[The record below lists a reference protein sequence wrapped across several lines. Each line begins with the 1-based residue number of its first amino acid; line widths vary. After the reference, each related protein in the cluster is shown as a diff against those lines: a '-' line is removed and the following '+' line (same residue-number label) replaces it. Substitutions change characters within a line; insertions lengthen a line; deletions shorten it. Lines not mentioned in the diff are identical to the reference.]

1 MLLHIVLLALGLAA
15 LIAGGSMLVRGAS
28 ALAASLRVAPVLI
41 GLTVVAFGTSTPE
54 LVVNL
59 AAALRGSTEIG
70 FGNVMGS
77 NIANIGFLL
86 AITVV
91 AIPLTVHRSLVI
103 REIPMMILASLAALV
118 LAGGAFLGEVPA
130 GYYARGDGLMLL
142 LLFVVFLYY
151 TVGEALRQRDLDPG
165 LGAGMGPGTGMDT
178 GGAPPAAQEKRTG
191 HIGLILAGLVA
202 LIVGG
207 EITVR
212 GAVGLATGLGVS
224 EVVIGLTVIAVGT
237 SLPELATTIS
247 AARSG
252 QGDMAVGNIVGSNIY
267 NLLFI
272 WGLSVVIEPGPLPAG
287 GGVDLLVMTGF
298 SLVLLPLV
306 LTQNRLSRLEGVAM
320 LLAYAGYLGW
330 MVTR

>member
-15 LIAGGSMLVRGAS
+15 LIAGVRCWSAGAS

-70 FGNVMGS
+70 FGNVVGS

-91 AIPLTVHRSLVI
+91 AIPLTVHRSIVI
-103 REIPMMILASLAALV
+103 REIPMMILACLAALV
-118 LAGGAFLGEVPA
+118 LAGGAFLGEVPS

-178 GGAPPAAQEKRTG
+178 GGAPPPAPRRAARPASASS
-191 HIGLILAGLVA
+191 LAGLVA

-247 AARSG
+247 AAARRARETWRWATSWDPTSTTCSSSG
-252 QGDMAVGNIVGSNIY
+252 A
-267 NLLFI
+267 
-272 WGLSVVIEPGPLPAG
+272 
-287 GGVDLLVMTGF
+287 
-298 SLVLLPLV
+298 
-306 LTQNRLSRLEGVAM
+306 
-320 LLAYAGYLGW
+320 
-330 MVTR
+330 